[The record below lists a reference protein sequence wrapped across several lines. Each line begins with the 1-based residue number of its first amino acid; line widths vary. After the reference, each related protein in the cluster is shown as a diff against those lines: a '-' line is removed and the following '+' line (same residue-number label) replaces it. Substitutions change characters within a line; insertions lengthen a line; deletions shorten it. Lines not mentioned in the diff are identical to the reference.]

1 LNDLYDDLKA
11 ENYPVELIGIGMET
25 QIDYVENW
33 TNENDAPVC
42 ADPSPFSTW
51 TEWSASQRDLFLLD
65 IDGNI
70 VLQQNITSGLP
81 QNLDSL
87 ILSLL
92 NQGGCTSADGT
103 EGVELWS
110 ECYSIE
116 NTTELDLSYSG
127 LTGEIPPEIGNL
139 VNLIYLS
146 LKENQLTGG
155 IPPEVGYLTNLT
167 NLDFGGN
174 QLTGIIQ
181 PEISYL
187 TNLTILDLA
196 GNQLMESI
204 PPEIGNLTNLNE
216 LELGGNQITG
226 EIPPEIGNLVSL
238 TFLHLEYN
246 QLTEEI
252 PSEIGNLTNLI
263 WLNLVHNQLSGEIPS
278 SICNLDINWSNPD
291 NFNISENELCPP
303 FPSCIENYVGV
314 QDNTNCEQES
324 IIVWHVATTGSD
336 STGDGS
342 EANPFATIQAGIDAA
357 SDGDTV
363 LVAQGVYCDTVNFIG
378 KNIVV
383 GSHYIIDHNETFIDS
398 TRLGIGNP
406 YYYYN
411 ENCGQ
416 FFGGVKFVN
425 GEDSS
430 AVLTGFTITSSFGD
444 SPLKCIN
451 SSPTLSNLS
460 VLGNS
465 ISGNGGG
472 AIYLVNSN
480 SNLEYLHIGNNH
492 KTSANIGGAGIFAEN
507 SSLTIYNSL
516 IVNNSS
522 SETDV
527 YSTTIT
533 TGGIVAV
540 NSTLVLNN
548 NTFFGNSGGVVHG
561 GAIHFDAGSNGTI
574 INSIFWDNE
583 GPEEITGSAAITF
596 SNVQGGWEGE
606 GNIDAN
612 PLFCNPDSSD
622 YTLAENSPCVGTG
635 EGGTNMGAF
644 GAGCSIQV
652 DWDFSLSEPV
662 IEVMGPD
669 NEWNPGDT
677 ISVAMDFCNNTDIA
691 HNWYPGVTIESDSSL
706 TSLHSGHIWFY
717 AMFADTCHAIS
728 WGVIAN
734 TSIISDTVVTF
745 SAYPEALNCQNQPEY
760 CIDSDTLTF
769 EIPIVVQVVSA
780 QPENFIPKVFTLH
793 HNYPNPFNP
802 TTTLR
807 YDLPEDAMVN
817 ITIYDMMGHVVKT
830 MVNSQQNSGFK
841 SIQWNA
847 TNDKGQPVSAGL
859 YLYTIQAGEFRQTK
873 KMVLLK

>member
-1 LNDLYDDLKA
+1 
-11 ENYPVELIGIGMET
+11 MET

-92 NQGGCTSADGT
+92 GGCTSADGT

-155 IPPEVGYLTNLT
+155 IPPEVGNLTNLT

-246 QLTEEI
+246 QLAEVI

-278 SICNLDINWSNPD
+278 SICNLDMNWSNPD

-314 QDNTNCEQES
+314 QDNTNCEQVS

-411 ENCGQ
+411 ENCGD

-425 GEDSS
+425 GEDST
-430 AVLTGFTITSSFGD
+430 AVLTGFTITSTFGN
-444 SPLKCIN
+444 SPIQCVD
-451 SSPTLSNLS
+451 SSPTLSYLTVRNNYTND
-460 VLGNS
+460 G
-465 ISGNGGG
+465 GGG

-480 SNLEYLHIGNNH
+480 SNLENLIIKENVKGSHNY
-492 KTSANIGGAGIFAEN
+492 GGAGIFAEN
-507 SSLTIYNSL
+507 SFISNNNSL
-516 IVNNSS
+516 IANNISS
-522 SETDV
+522 SPPHNIDTL
-527 YSTTIT
+527 
-533 TGGIVAV
+533 TGGIVAI
-540 NSTLVLNN
+540 NSILELDN
-548 NTFFGNSGGVVHG
+548 NTLYGNSGEFYG
-561 GAIHFDAGSNGTI
+561 GAIHFDTSSSGI
-574 INSIFWDNE
+574 ITNSIFWEND
-583 GPEEITGSAAITF
+583 GPEGITGAATITY
-596 SNVQGGWEGE
+596 SNMQGGWEGE
-606 GNIDAN
+606 SNIDAN
-612 PLFCNPDSSD
+612 PLFCNPDSS
-622 YTLAENSPCVGTG
+622 
-635 EGGTNMGAF
+635 
-644 GAGCSIQV
+644 Q
-652 DWDFSLSEPV
+652 
-662 IEVMGPD
+662 
-669 NEWNPGDT
+669 
-677 ISVAMDFCNNTDIA
+677 
-691 HNWYPGVTIESDSSL
+691 
-706 TSLHSGHIWFY
+706 
-717 AMFADTCHAIS
+717 
-728 WGVIAN
+728 
-734 TSIISDTVVTF
+734 
-745 SAYPEALNCQNQPEY
+745 
-760 CIDSDTLTF
+760 
-769 EIPIVVQVVSA
+769 
-780 QPENFIPKVFTLH
+780 
-793 HNYPNPFNP
+793 
-802 TTTLR
+802 
-807 YDLPEDAMVN
+807 
-817 ITIYDMMGHVVKT
+817 
-830 MVNSQQNSGFK
+830 
-841 SIQWNA
+841 
-847 TNDKGQPVSAGL
+847 
-859 YLYTIQAGEFRQTK
+859 
-873 KMVLLK
+873 

>member
-1 LNDLYDDLKA
+1 
-11 ENYPVELIGIGMET
+11 M
-25 QIDYVENW
+25 
-33 TNENDAPVC
+33 
-42 ADPSPFSTW
+42 
-51 TEWSASQRDLFLLD
+51 
-65 IDGNI
+65 
-70 VLQQNITSGLP
+70 
-81 QNLDSL
+81 
-87 ILSLL
+87 
-92 NQGGCTSADGT
+92 
-103 EGVELWS
+103 
-110 ECYSIE
+110 
-116 NTTELDLSYSG
+116 
-127 LTGEIPPEIGNL
+127 
-139 VNLIYLS
+139 
-146 LKENQLTGG
+146 
-155 IPPEVGYLTNLT
+155 
-167 NLDFGGN
+167 
-174 QLTGIIQ
+174 
-181 PEISYL
+181 
-187 TNLTILDLA
+187 
-196 GNQLMESI
+196 
-204 PPEIGNLTNLNE
+204 
-216 LELGGNQITG
+216 
-226 EIPPEIGNLVSL
+226 
-238 TFLHLEYN
+238 
-246 QLTEEI
+246 
-252 PSEIGNLTNLI
+252 
-263 WLNLVHNQLSGEIPS
+263 
-278 SICNLDINWSNPD
+278 
-291 NFNISENELCPP
+291 
-303 FPSCIENYVGV
+303 
-314 QDNTNCEQES
+314 
-324 IIVWHVATTGSD
+324 
-336 STGDGS
+336 
-342 EANPFATIQAGIDAA
+342 
-357 SDGDTV
+357 
-363 LVAQGVYCDTVNFIG
+363 
-378 KNIVV
+378 
-383 GSHYIIDHNETFIDS
+383 
-398 TRLGIGNP
+398 
-406 YYYYN
+406 
-411 ENCGQ
+411 
-416 FFGGVKFVN
+416 
-425 GEDSS
+425 
-430 AVLTGFTITSSFGD
+430 
-444 SPLKCIN
+444 KCIN

-780 QPENFIPKVFTLH
+780 QPEHFIPEVFTLH

-830 MVNSQQNSGFK
+830 MVNSQQNAGFK

>member
-430 AVLTGFTITSSFGD
+430 AVLIGFTITSSFGD

-780 QPENFIPKVFTLH
+780 QPEHFIPEVFTLH

-830 MVNSQQNSGFK
+830 MVNSQQNAGFK

>member
-1 LNDLYDDLKA
+1 MNDLYDDLKA

-92 NQGGCTSADGT
+92 NQGGCTSTDGT

-342 EANPFATIQAGIDAA
+342 EANPFATIQVGIEAA

-383 GSHYIIDHNETFIDS
+383 GSHYIIDHNESFIDS

-411 ENCGQ
+411 E
-416 FFGGVKFVN
+416 
-425 GEDSS
+425 
-430 AVLTGFTITSSFGD
+430 ITSSPNNNLYNKYWRNTVNQISEGKLIT
-444 SPLKCIN
+444 SKLKQ
-451 SSPTLSNLS
+451 S
-460 VLGNS
+460 S
-465 ISGNGGG
+465 IS
-472 AIYLVNSN
+472 VNDFIS
-480 SNLEYLHIGNNH
+480 YFF
-492 KTSANIGGAGIFAEN
+492 FAFFI
-507 SSLTIYNSL
+507 SS
-516 IVNNSS
+516 
-522 SETDV
+522 
-527 YSTTIT
+527 
-533 TGGIVAV
+533 
-540 NSTLVLNN
+540 
-548 NTFFGNSGGVVHG
+548 
-561 GAIHFDAGSNGTI
+561 
-574 INSIFWDNE
+574 
-583 GPEEITGSAAITF
+583 
-596 SNVQGGWEGE
+596 
-606 GNIDAN
+606 
-612 PLFCNPDSSD
+612 
-622 YTLAENSPCVGTG
+622 
-635 EGGTNMGAF
+635 
-644 GAGCSIQV
+644 
-652 DWDFSLSEPV
+652 
-662 IEVMGPD
+662 
-669 NEWNPGDT
+669 
-677 ISVAMDFCNNTDIA
+677 
-691 HNWYPGVTIESDSSL
+691 
-706 TSLHSGHIWFY
+706 
-717 AMFADTCHAIS
+717 
-728 WGVIAN
+728 
-734 TSIISDTVVTF
+734 
-745 SAYPEALNCQNQPEY
+745 
-760 CIDSDTLTF
+760 
-769 EIPIVVQVVSA
+769 
-780 QPENFIPKVFTLH
+780 
-793 HNYPNPFNP
+793 
-802 TTTLR
+802 
-807 YDLPEDAMVN
+807 
-817 ITIYDMMGHVVKT
+817 
-830 MVNSQQNSGFK
+830 
-841 SIQWNA
+841 
-847 TNDKGQPVSAGL
+847 
-859 YLYTIQAGEFRQTK
+859 
-873 KMVLLK
+873 

>member
-1 LNDLYDDLKA
+1 
-11 ENYPVELIGIGMET
+11 MET

-196 GNQLMESI
+196 GNQLMDRI

-246 QLTEEI
+246 QLAEEI

-406 YYYYN
+406 YYYN
-411 ENCGQ
+411 ENCGD

-425 GEDSS
+425 GEDST
-430 AVLTGFTITSSFGD
+430 AVLTGFTITSTFGN
-444 SPLKCIN
+444 SPIQCVD
-451 SSPTLSNLS
+451 SSPTLSYLTVRNNYTND
-460 VLGNS
+460 G
-465 ISGNGGG
+465 GGG

-480 SNLEYLHIGNNH
+480 SNLENLIIKENVKGSHDY
-492 KTSANIGGAGIFAEN
+492 GGAGIFAEN
-507 SSLTIYNSL
+507 SFISINNSL
-516 IVNNSS
+516 IANNFSS
-522 SETDV
+522 SPPHNDDTL
-527 YSTTIT
+527 
-533 TGGIVAV
+533 TGGIVAM
-540 NSTLVLNN
+540 NSILELDN
-548 NTFFGNSGGVVHG
+548 NTFYGNSGEFYG
-561 GAIHFDAGSNGTI
+561 GAIHFDTSSTGI
-574 INSIFWDNE
+574 ITNSIFWENE
-583 GPEEITGSAAITF
+583 GPEGITGVATITY
-596 SNVQGGWEGE
+596 SIVQGGWDGE

-612 PLFCNPDSSD
+612 PLFCDPDSGD
-622 YTLAENSPCVGTG
+622 YTLATNSPCVGTG
-635 EGGTNMGAF
+635 EDGENMGAF
-644 GAGCSIQV
+644 GVGCGIQV

-662 IEVMGPD
+662 IEVMGTD
-669 NEWNPGDT
+669 NVWNPGDT
-677 ISVAMDFCNNTDIA
+677 ISVEMDFCNN
-691 HNWYPGVTIESDSSL
+691 
-706 TSLHSGHIWFY
+706 
-717 AMFADTCHAIS
+717 
-728 WGVIAN
+728 
-734 TSIISDTVVTF
+734 
-745 SAYPEALNCQNQPEY
+745 
-760 CIDSDTLTF
+760 
-769 EIPIVVQVVSA
+769 
-780 QPENFIPKVFTLH
+780 
-793 HNYPNPFNP
+793 
-802 TTTLR
+802 
-807 YDLPEDAMVN
+807 
-817 ITIYDMMGHVVKT
+817 
-830 MVNSQQNSGFK
+830 
-841 SIQWNA
+841 
-847 TNDKGQPVSAGL
+847 
-859 YLYTIQAGEFRQTK
+859 
-873 KMVLLK
+873 